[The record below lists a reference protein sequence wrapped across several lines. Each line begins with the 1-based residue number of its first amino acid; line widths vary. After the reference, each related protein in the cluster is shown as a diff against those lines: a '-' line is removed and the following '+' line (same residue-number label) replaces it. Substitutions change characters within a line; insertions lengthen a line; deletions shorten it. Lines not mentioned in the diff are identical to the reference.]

1 MEYYVKSV
9 IPIIESNYENLTT
22 VEKSI
27 ADFFIKN
34 QEKSDFSSRS
44 ISERLFVSE
53 ASLSRFAQ
61 KCGYRGYR
69 EFIYQYEETF
79 VEKNQP
85 ITGHTRMALNA
96 YQELLNRT
104 YSLINE
110 PQIIRICRYL
120 KRAGRVFVC
129 GLGSSG
135 LAAREMEMR
144 FMRIGINIYSI
155 QDNNLMR
162 MRAVFQNETS
172 VIVGISI
179 SGGGKD
185 MLYLL
190 RESHKSG
197 AKTILITARNRGD
210 HEEFCDELLLVPALR
225 YLENGNVISPQ
236 FPVLVMLDVLYAY
249 YVEQDKSR
257 KEIWRGDTLKALKVE
272 KRQLK

>member
-155 QDNNLMR
+155 QDSNLMR

-257 KEIWRGDTLKALKVE
+257 KEIWRGDSLKALKVE